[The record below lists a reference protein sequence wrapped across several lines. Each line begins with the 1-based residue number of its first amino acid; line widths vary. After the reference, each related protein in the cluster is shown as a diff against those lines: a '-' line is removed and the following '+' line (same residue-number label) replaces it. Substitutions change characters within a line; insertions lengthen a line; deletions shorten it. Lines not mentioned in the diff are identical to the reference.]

1 MTDFDTI
8 KNILDKV
15 YPQEAS
21 RPYLD
26 YVLEGKI
33 ILEFPQGDEY
43 YNTCF
48 IFDENGKLERVDQS
62 LIYVRTILYTAFM
75 LDKL

>member
-21 RPYLD
+21 RPYMD
-26 YVLEGKI
+26 YIVEEKI
-33 ILEFPQGDEY
+33 ILEFPQSDDY
-43 YNTCF
+43 YNTSF
-48 IFDENGKLERVDQS
+48 IFDENGKLVS
-62 LIYVRTILYTAFM
+62 VN
-75 LDKL
+75 

>member
-15 YPQEAS
+15 YPQEES
-21 RPYLD
+21 RPYCD

-33 ILEFPQGDEY
+33 ILEFQQDDEY

-48 IFDENGKLERVDQS
+48 IFDENGKLESVN
-62 LIYVRTILYTAFM
+62 
-75 LDKL
+75 